1 MNDFVTIEPNVG
13 VGDFDQPTPVAVSD
27 ETPRVTG
34 VVPER
39 ARAGVTVTISGS
51 SFFTNSRAEVQA
63 VTFEGGPSL
72 NFRVVDASTI
82 EAVAPPSAITGPV
95 TVTRIPGNGGPPLT
109 SAPGPVFF
117 AIPTIATISPLSGL
131 AAEPPNGTTVT
142 ITGTSLGRDMT
153 DRPEVRFNGALATQL
168 TDFRPPFQSGATQI
182 AVTLPLNAT
191 DGPVMVKT
199 RGGMTSSREAGL
211 PDFDVLLAPPVIDR
225 ITDERGTTIVE
236 GAVGTPIVIVGKRFG
251 VNGGLLKRISF
262 EPEGARVPADKT
274 DPRNTNMML
283 FTKVPEGAV
292 TGFIRVDRSDSQ
304 TPAFSPMRFKVR
316 AKLEAPSNL
325 TAMAMGA
332 SIRLN
337 WVDNSSFELGFMI
350 ERKDAINGYTEV
362 GRVEANRTTF
372 DDRPPAPNVTYTYR
386 VRAFDATGVSLASNE
401 ASAKLGGAGTT
412 AFTDFNPKSG
422 AIGTLVNISG
432 SNLGTVIAVQFS
444 SQFGFVNAAFTVVNA
459 ASINTQVPLGTIT
472 GPIVLALNDGQRL
485 QSPVS
490 FSVSGAGNDLAAP
503 TNLMG
508 TAVSGSQIDLTW
520 QDNSQNEDGFIIE
533 RGPGAGTSFTQI
545 ASVPVNTRRY
555 SDTTVS
561 AGTLYTY
568 RVKAFNAMRQS
579 GYSNTVRVGT
589 PLPGLEFTPNAP
601 SNLSAMASGA
611 AINLSWVDN
620 SAVETGF
627 KLERKMGTFE
637 AFAPYAT
644 LAANATSFID
654 TSVSPGST
662 YFYRILAYN
671 QNGESAFSNP
681 AGATVQQGG
690 GGGGGGGGGADVP
703 AAPSNLMATGDIF
716 AVSLAWNDNSMNEGG
731 FRVERQTGGGAWTP
745 VAELPAN
752 TRGYTDSPL
761 SPNNVYTYRVFAYN
775 AAGVSNPSNTASAR
789 PTRIF
794 FGA

>member
-1 MNDFVTIEPNVG
+1 MNDLVTIEPDVA

-39 ARAGVTVTISGS
+39 ARAGIPVTISGS
-51 SFFTNSRAEVQA
+51 NFFTNSRAEVQA

-72 NFRVVDASTI
+72 NFRVVDPSTI
-82 EAVAPPSAITGPV
+82 EAVVPPTAITGAV
-95 TVTRIPGNGGPPLT
+95 TVTRVPGNGGPPLT

-117 AIPTIATISPLSGL
+117 AIPTITSISPLSGL
-131 AAEPPNGTTVT
+131 AAEPPNGTTVR
-142 ITGTSLGRDMT
+142 ISGTGLGRDVT
-153 DRPEVRFNGALATQL
+153 DRPEVRFNGALATQI
-168 TDFRPPFQSGATQI
+168 TDFRPPFSSGATQI
-182 AVTLPLNAT
+182 AVTLPLDAT
-191 DGPVMVKT
+191 DGPVTVKT

-236 GAVGTPIVIVGKRFG
+236 GAAGTKIVIVGKRFG

-274 DPRNTNMML
+274 DARNTNQML
-283 FTKVPEGAV
+283 FTSVPEGAV
-292 TGFIRVDRSDSQ
+292 TGFIRVDRTDSP

-332 SIRLN
+332 TIRLS
-337 WVDNSSFELGFMI
+337 WVDNSSFELGFAI
-350 ERKDAINGYTEV
+350 ERRDPVNGYMEV

-372 DDRPPAPNVTYTYR
+372 DDRPPAANVLYTYR
-386 VRAFDATGVSLASNE
+386 VRAFDATGVSVASNE
-401 ASAKLGGAGTT
+401 ASARTGGAGTT
-412 AFTDFNPKSG
+412 TFTDFNPKSG
-422 AIGTLVNISG
+422 AIGTSVNISG
-432 SNLGTVIAVQFS
+432 SNLGNVVAIQFS
-444 SQFGFVNAAFTVVNA
+444 AQFGFVNAPFVIVSQV
-459 ASINTQVPLGTIT
+459 SINTQVPAGTIT
-472 GPIVLALNDGQRL
+472 GPIVLVLNEGQRL
-485 QSPVS
+485 PSPVS
-490 FSVSGAGNDLAAP
+490 FTVGGTTSDLAAP
-503 TNLMG
+503 TNLTG

-545 ASVPVNTRRY
+545 ASVPMNTRRY

-568 RVKAFNAMRQS
+568 RVKAFNATRQS
-579 GYSNTVRVGT
+579 GYSNTVRIGT

-601 SNLSAMASGA
+601 SNLAATASGA
-611 AINLSWVDN
+611 AINLTWVDN

-627 KLERKMGTFE
+627 RLERKMGTFE
-637 AFAPYAT
+637 VFAPYAM
-644 LAANATSFID
+644 LAANATSFVD
-654 TSVSPGST
+654 TSVTPGNT

-671 QNGESAFSNP
+671 QNGESAFSN
-681 AGATVQQGG
+681 AASATVQQGG
-690 GGGGGGGGGADVP
+690 GGGGGGGDVP
-703 AAPSNLMATGDIF
+703 AAPSNLTAVGEIF
-716 AVSLAWNDNSMNEGG
+716 AVSLTWNDSSINEGG
-731 FRVERQTGGGAWTP
+731 FRIERQIGGGAWSQI
-745 VAELPAN
+745 AEVPAN
-752 TRGYTDSPL
+752 SRAYTDSPL
-761 SPNNVYTYRVFAYN
+761 SPNNVYTYRVSAFN
-775 AAGVSNPSNTASAR
+775 TAGVSSPSNTASAR

-794 FGA
+794 FGL